1 MHTSTKLDPT
11 LTIITPTFNRYATLS
26 RLYESIENQGI
37 SIHEWIII
45 DDGSTDETSALIDK
59 FRSTTHNI
67 RNLIYIYQSNAGKHV
82 ALNKGLNRAS
92 GEFVCFVDSDDWL
105 PQKSLEA
112 FYEIVHDS
120 DAPLRSD
127 ISAISGMKVASNGN
141 LISAS
146 TSSNVEIM
154 SHFKWFYL
162 KNRFG
167 DRIDFYKRSA
177 IGDRRFN
184 TFANENFLTEDALWL
199 AIPGLK
205 LFNNTPMLIGD
216 YLPDGLTAQSNRL
229 LAKNPAGSAFY
240 YRTIILQFEKEN
252 LPPPLKFY
260 ILFFYY
266 SFLSVKSKYAL
277 RPFVALVLFPLAAL
291 YKKLMRR

>member
-1 MHTSTKLDPT
+1 MRTSTKPDQDLSI
-11 LTIITPTFNRYATLS
+11 LTPTFNRSTTLS
-26 RLYESIENQGI
+26 RLYQSIENQGI
-37 SIHEWIII
+37 QIHEWIVI

-59 FRSTTHNI
+59 FRSTARNI
-67 RNLIYIYQSNAGKHV
+67 RNLIYIYQPNAGKHA

-92 GEFVCFVDSDDWL
+92 GEFICFIDSDDWL
-105 PQKSLEA
+105 PEKSLEA
-112 FYEIVHDS
+112 FYELVHDS
-120 DAPLRSD
+120 DVRLRSD
-127 ISAISGMKVASNGN
+127 ISAISGMKGKSNGT

-146 TSSNVEIM
+146 TSSNVEIV
-154 SHFKWFYL
+154 SHFNWFYL
-162 KNRFG
+162 QKRFG

-184 TFANENFLTEDALWL
+184 TFENENFLTEDAFWL

-205 LFNNTPMLIGD
+205 LFTNTLMLIGE

-240 YRTIILQFEKEN
+240 YRNVILQFEKEN

-260 ILFFYY
+260 ILFLYY
-266 SFLSVKSKYAL
+266 SFLSINSKYSL
-277 RPFVALVLFPLAAL
+277 RPFLALALLPLGAL
-291 YKKLMRR
+291 YKKLMQR